1 MMAVSD
7 AAFLAKIRA
16 KRKDRL
22 PRLVYAD
29 WLDEQSDPRGQLIR
43 VEEEMREVPVTA
55 DRYWTLKKTRTK
67 LRKSTEAAWLT
78 AMDYGTHYEP
88 IFHEV
93 PAGWKERF
101 RLARE
106 FLERWLGYDLGDV
119 FASRKATFKPPMIE
133 PQQHPFAP
141 TQEAHDHTIEI
152 AKPFPPAMIEW
163 TTLTREL
170 ANTPNFYTED
180 RYEYQYFPEWGRKVL
195 DFYQGRHVFFIKD
208 EDWSTADPVVY
219 WTEYGDTWGIIP
231 SMSSL
236 ALRYV
241 MSLAGQLEETTA
253 GYAHFGDYPKRIG
266 KSLQNEGLSH
276 SQFDDLEIFESRNL
290 IATLGPGWTGR
301 PSLWVAARKPL
312 TRKDLP
318 PCLLQDFRRYKPL
331 LFGIF
336 AAPK

>member
-1 MMAVSD
+1 VSY

-43 VEEEMREVPVTA
+43 VEEEMRGLPVTG

-67 LRKSTEAAWLT
+67 LRKSADAEWLS

-93 PAGWKERF
+93 PTGWKERF

-106 FLERWLGYDLGDV
+106 FLDRWFLGYDLGDV
-119 FASRKATFKPPMIE
+119 FASRKATFKPPIE
-133 PQQHPFAP
+133 PPPKRNLFARGQD
-141 TQEAHDHTIEI
+141 TEVKASAIT
-152 AKPFPPAMIEW
+152 KPFPPAIIEW
-163 TTLTREL
+163 ATLTQEIGKVSIL
-170 ANTPNFYTED
+170 YTED
-180 RYEYQYFPEWGRKVL
+180 GYEFQYVPNWGLQIL
-195 DFYQGRHVFFIKD
+195 DFYQGRHVFFVKD
-208 EDWSTADPVVY
+208 DDWSTDDPIVH
-219 WTEYGDTWGIIP
+219 WTEYGDTWGTFP
-231 SMSSL
+231 SVSSL

-241 MSLAGQLEETTA
+241 LSLTGNSDATATAA

-266 KSLQNEGLSH
+266 KSLQNEGLAH

-290 IATLGPGWTGR
+290 IATIGPDWTGR
-301 PSLWVAARKPL
+301 PSLWVTARKPL

-318 PCLLQDFRRYKPL
+318 PCLRQDFRRYKPHVW
-331 LFGIF
+331 GIF
-336 AAPK
+336 A